1 MNQLYKILSTAIF
14 LLVFFFVPN
23 NIAAQSEYLIDTKE
37 EFENA
42 IIQTGLDTNSNPGN
56 IQLNSFVP
64 TSAPAIDNRN
74 VAVLVYND
82 SAIDSDLLF
91 LLNSYFKAFVY
102 QSGSVDDDVYNFS
115 SINELSQLSKYQIL
129 IVYCANTSE
138 AKEAPQSIIDA
149 FADSGRIVIEGL
161 LTYGVQRQLEIQTS
175 EVNYKLPLTNAR
187 DIAYDGEFIWT
198 MDEILVDKILKIS
211 PLNGSIIDSYC
222 APSTVPRGMVF

>member
-37 EFENA
+37 ELENA

-115 SINELSQLSKYQIL
+115 SITFYHRIRT
-129 IVYCANTSE
+129 V
-138 AKEAPQSIIDA
+138 PHPRFA
-149 FADSGRIVIEGL
+149 FAEYQNIAGWLVLPIRLPPSHFLKETLFLTFLYPLLQLRPLLHHCIYCLLVIHGCPM
-161 LTYGVQRQLEIQTS
+161 
-175 EVNYKLPLTNAR
+175 LP
-187 DIAYDGEFIWT
+187 
-198 MDEILVDKILKIS
+198 V
-211 PLNGSIIDSYC
+211 
-222 APSTVPRGMVF
+222 